1 MMDYN
6 TVWGNYQKALKRI
19 DYLENENKR
28 LKKIV
33 PAKKVGKFD
42 IKKGIRGIK

>member
-1 MMDYN
+1 MDYN

-28 LKKIV
+28 LKKIGST
-33 PAKKVGKFD
+33 KKSGKID
-42 IKKGIRGIK
+42 QKKGTRGIK